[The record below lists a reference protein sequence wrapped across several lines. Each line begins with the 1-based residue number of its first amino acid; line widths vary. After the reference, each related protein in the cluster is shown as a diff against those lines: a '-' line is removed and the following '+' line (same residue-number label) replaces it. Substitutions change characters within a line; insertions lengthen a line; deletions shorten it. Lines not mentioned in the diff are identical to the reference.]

1 MSAVGRL
8 QAAIVVVSTALNLNV
23 AAVLDA
29 ERSTSPGPAPSA
41 ATTTDSPAA
50 PARPGKVVA
59 RWNFDEAAGATTA
72 ADATGNGHTATLDE
86 RYRAVRFGTYD
97 PAVRSKVV
105 WMSYGLLRTP
115 STDELVAGDRP
126 IEITVEVRTT
136 WTQGFSNIFQ
146 KGTWHTDKGFWKI
159 EMSRGTAHCR
169 FAGSRGSA
177 GVEAGPKINDGRWH
191 TVTCKKTRSAIE
203 LIVDGHP
210 AQEERVTVGSIT
222 NTEDVA
228 IGGKYLKNG
237 RVPSASDMLHGYLNW
252 ASVTIG

>member
-23 AAVLDA
+23 PALLDA
-29 ERSTSPGPAPSA
+29 EPSTNRPA
-41 ATTTDSPAA
+41 ATDSTAA
-50 PARPGKVVA
+50 PAGPPKVVA

-72 ADATGNGHTATLDE
+72 ADATGNGHTATLDQ

-97 PAVRSKVV
+97 AAVRSKVV

-126 IEITVEVRTT
+126 IEVTVQVRTT

-146 KGTWHTDKGFWKI
+146 KGTSSTDKGFWKI
-159 EMSRGTAHCR
+159 EMSHGNARCR
-169 FAGSRGSA
+169 FDGSRGSV

-191 TVTCKKTRSAIE
+191 TVTCKKTGSAVE
-203 LIVDGHP
+203 LIVDGQS
-210 AQEERVTVGSIT
+210 ALEERVAVGSIT

-228 IGGKYLKNG
+228 IGGKYMKNG